1 VPYKEREAWVVD
13 CISET
18 VEVHR
23 MPGPES
29 SRDVTRVTG
38 TATLTLQA
46 FPDVELTTT
55 EIFA

>member
-1 VPYKEREAWVVD
+1 VVD

-23 MPGPES
+23 EPSPEGY
-29 SRDVTRVTG
+29 RDVTRVTG
-38 TATLTLQA
+38 AAPLTLQA

>member
-1 VPYKEREAWVVD
+1 VVD